1 MSAESIQRSISEV
14 YEDGENQFD
23 ILKKD
28 AFGEIKTTYYDD
40 YDNGYRRLLEVL
52 DFICIYGKKCKV
64 LDKNLHGD
72 NEFGFAEFINK
83 REKITEAIKL
93 SIKDDY
99 VIVGKSDEGL
109 VYSLNERGGGIVTNI
124 QSSYSK
130 AYAIGARIVCRKF
143 ANYTD
148 EAVLKY
154 ISKLATESKEV

>member
-1 MSAESIQRSISEV
+1 MKNKVFNTTFENMLRILVLMSVLAEPVNS
-14 YEDGENQFD
+14 D
-23 ILKKD
+23 
-28 AFGEIKTTYYDD
+28 
-40 YDNGYRRLLEVL
+40 RLTAL

-72 NEFGFAEFINK
+72 NEFGCA
-83 REKITEAIKL
+83 
-93 SIKDDY
+93 
-99 VIVGKSDEGL
+99 EGL
-109 VYSLNERGGGIVTNI
+109 VYSLNERGREIVTNI

-130 AYAIGARIVCRKF
+130 AYAIGARIVYRKF

>member
-1 MSAESIQRSISEV
+1 MKNKVFNTTFENMLRILVLMSVLAEPVNS
-14 YEDGENQFD
+14 D
-23 ILKKD
+23 
-28 AFGEIKTTYYDD
+28 
-40 YDNGYRRLLEVL
+40 RLTAL

-72 NEFGFAEFINK
+72 NEFGFAEFTNK

-93 SIKDDY
+93 SVKDDY
-99 VIVGKSDEGL
+99 VIVGKSAEGL
-109 VYSLNERGGGIVTNI
+109 VYSLNERGREIDI

-130 AYAIGARIVCRKF
+130 AYAIGARIVYRKF

>member
-1 MSAESIQRSISEV
+1 MKNKV
-14 YEDGENQFD
+14 FNTTFENMLR
-23 ILKKD
+23 ILILMGVLVKPVNLD
-28 AFGEIKTTYYDD
+28 
-40 YDNGYRRLLEVL
+40 RLTAL

-72 NEFGFAEFINK
+72 NEFGFAEFTNK

-93 SIKDDY
+93 SLQADY
-99 VIVGKSDEGL
+99 VIVGKSGEGL
-109 VYSLNERGGGIVTNI
+109 VYSLNERGREIVTNI
-124 QSSYSK
+124 QSPYSK
-130 AYAIGARIVCRKF
+130 AYVIGARIVCRKF